1 MPIMAY
7 SPIEQGR
14 LLGHPALDEVARRHE
29 ATPAQI
35 ALAWVL
41 RNDGVNAIPR
51 AGTLEHVRE
60 NATAL
65 QIRLGNED
73 LASLDSAFPPP
84 TRPPWRCS
92 RFSSSTEQ
100 RRVSLAVGFA
110 LPVAGTYGR
119 FTGSLPDDSPYA
131 TTTLMRDAP
140 PRVDAVLPRRWPTT
154 ATRSGIGGPS
164 GFVGKIVCER

>member
-73 LASLDSAFPPP
+73 LTSLDSAFPPP
-84 TRPPWRCS
+84 TRPRPL
-92 RFSSSTEQ
+92 EM
-100 RRVSLAVGFA
+100 L
-110 LPVAGTYGR
+110 
-119 FTGSLPDDSPYA
+119 
-131 TTTLMRDAP
+131 
-140 PRVDAVLPRRWPTT
+140 
-154 ATRSGIGGPS
+154 
-164 GFVGKIVCER
+164 